1 MFCINT
7 QRKFTTH
14 RVCVSNS
21 QPTNH
26 LKDFRD
32 KDLGEVSHLELNL
45 HKDVVRNLLDLMPP
59 SAEGGGS
66 KLPSQE
72 HPHSATINRTTTAI
86 LPTAAWKTEPTL
98 KQKVKPSLLVSE
110 IIDDSAQYTSCQ
122 FKKKRFKHMIH
133 HLSLICRW

>member
-1 MFCINT
+1 MSAILN
-7 QRKFTTH
+7 
-14 RVCVSNS
+14 
-21 QPTNH
+21 PTNH

-59 SAEGGGS
+59 SAEEGGS
-66 KLPSQE
+66 KLPPQE

-86 LPTAAWKTEPTL
+86 LPTAAGKIEPTL

-110 IIDDSAQYTSCQ
+110 IIDDSANILVANSR
-122 FKKKRFKHMIH
+122 KNN
-133 HLSLICRW
+133 LST